1 MGEAGAWHR
10 ALAYGSAGAEVLHR
24 VPDPG
29 DDQLECSWGLG
40 VSGQVLWED
49 EGGSGSRMME
59 WRLEINKKPW
69 ELGWS

>member
-1 MGEAGAWHR
+1 MAQGT
-10 ALAYGSAGAEVLHR
+10 AYGSAGAQVLHR
-24 VPDPG
+24 AQDPG

-49 EGGSGSRMME
+49 EGGKGSRMME
-59 WRLEINKKPW
+59 WRLEINNKPW